1 MEETEDRKSQA
12 KWYILHTYSGYEAMV
27 KGSLEKLIDLTDGF
41 FALGGSNI
49 GYNIVSVETLRDAK
63 LHPEK
68 HTDLMV
74 KVAGYAAYFIE
85 LGDGCQDDIIHRTEH
100 HI

>member
-1 MEETEDRKSQA
+1 MRQIPYMAGKRSRNTVTAWKTETAVQR
-12 KWYILHTYSGYEAMV
+12 T
-27 KGSLEKLIDLTDGF
+27 
-41 FALGGSNI
+41 
-49 GYNIVSVETLRDAK
+49 VETLRDAK